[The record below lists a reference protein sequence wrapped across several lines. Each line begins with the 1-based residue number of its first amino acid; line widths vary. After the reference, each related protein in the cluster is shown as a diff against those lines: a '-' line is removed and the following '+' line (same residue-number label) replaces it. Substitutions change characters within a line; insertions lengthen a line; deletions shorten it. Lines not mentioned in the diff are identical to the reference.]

1 MIGRTA
7 NEEKSSCS
15 SGIECNSETEFEKG
29 LQSLVQVTMKNSDRK
44 LYVVKWVPIPQNNAD
59 LEALNRTS
67 YVRRYPSIPSR
78 EIYIF
83 QRVQHKNV
91 VKFIKLIQNPHFNAY
106 GIVLE
111 YLSMGSLNNIP
122 DEKVLTDRQISEY
135 FQDILDGLQYL
146 HSEKII
152 HRDVNPSNILITNDD
167 HLKITDF
174 SMSVEFTG
182 EDIYLS
188 GTLGT
193 PEYLAPECVNGSSE
207 AYKGKPVDVWAMGM
221 TLYWIIYRQPFYN
234 GADKYEVYESINTHP
249 VFINNKVSD
258 LCLRHVLERIF
269 QSDPELRICIAE
281 LQMLTHNK

>member
-1 MIGRTA
+1 
-7 NEEKSSCS
+7 
-15 SGIECNSETEFEKG
+15 
-29 LQSLVQVTMKNSDRK
+29 MKNSDRK